1 MGKDIATGKMLKPDE
16 DRAKMTFAWPTRMK
30 YGVLAALAGW
40 LAGIL
45 VSFPFEFSLA
55 WRYVDGNVH
64 RLPDSLAEGLLVW
77 AAFSLFMAVSGF
89 VPLMLPLVLL
99 IAPARIVRWRRV
111 LIPGAPLVALLA
123 IYDRMG
129 MLRPYYFRH
138 TREIRAFFLT
148 GANFFV
154 LTFALV
160 VVWVYVVLAKRRLS
174 LLGSSAPEA

>member
-1 MGKDIATGKMLKPDE
+1 M
-16 DRAKMTFAWPTRMK
+16 MTFGWPTRLK

-40 LAGIL
+40 LAGVL

-55 WRYVDGNVH
+55 WRYVDGNEH

-77 AAFSLFMAVSGF
+77 AAFSLFIAVSGF

-99 IAPARIVRWRRV
+99 IAPDRIVRWRRI
-111 LIPGAPLVALLA
+111 LIPGAPLVALVA
-123 IYDRMG
+123 IYKRMG
-129 MLRPYYFRH
+129 MLRPYYLRH
-138 TREIRAFFLT
+138 PREVRTFFVT
-148 GANFFV
+148 APNFFV

-174 LLGSSAPEA
+174 ALSATAPSAPEA